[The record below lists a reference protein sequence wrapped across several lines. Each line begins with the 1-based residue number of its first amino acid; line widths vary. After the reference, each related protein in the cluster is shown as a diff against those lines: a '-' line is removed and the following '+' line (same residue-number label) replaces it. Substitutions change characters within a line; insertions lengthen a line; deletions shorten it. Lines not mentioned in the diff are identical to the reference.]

1 MREIIIEPL
10 PVETIDDHHIRRCI
24 IKRYDSNAFTDQKE
38 LWFKF
43 PKQIPPPDDKDCDS
57 YLLAFILDA
66 MAENRDI
73 TVKGSVSKELLGNLV
88 EYQAIWNKWLP
99 NNYKII
105 DIVVETIRDNK
116 AQNPGAV
123 SAFTGGVD
131 STFSV
136 WRHSQNKYSYR
147 SQKINFC
154 AFVHGFDIAL
164 SDNETF
170 ASAKERAA
178 STLEDMGIKL
188 LTIQTNYR
196 LISAISWEHTHG
208 CALVATLNNFKQIS
222 GTCIVGSSYDY
233 SHQYFPWGSTPI
245 SDYLL
250 SSNSFKVMHD
260 GSSHSRTEK
269 IKELCQWKMGINNL
283 RVCWEGEYGDRN
295 CGNCEK
301 CLRTQANLL
310 AINQPIPN
318 CFPNIED
325 VKTKIS
331 HLSSFHK
338 TGIRNEWKDIL
349 YYAKANEIQDEWV
362 NHIETIINSS
372 TKTLSLSAQKI
383 DFSTTWIQCIRQSTP
398 LQVLFPLGSRRRR
411 LASRFY
417 RKVLL
422 NNAK

>member
-1 MREIIIEPL
+1 MRKIIIEPL
-10 PVETIDDHHIRRCI
+10 PVETINDHHIRRCI

-43 PKQIPPPDDKDCDS
+43 PKQISPPDDKDCDS
-57 YLLAFILDA
+57 YLVAFILDA

-105 DIVVETIRDNK
+105 DIVVETIRENET
-116 AQNPGAV
+116 PVFGAV

-131 STFSV
+131 GTFSV
-136 WRHSQNKYSYR
+136 WRHSQNKNSYR

-154 AFVHGFDIAL
+154 TFIHGFDIPL
-164 SDNETF
+164 SDSEGF
-170 ASAKERAA
+170 EGAKNKAA
-178 STLEDMGIKL
+178 ATLKSIGIEL
-188 LTIQTNYR
+188 LPMQTNYR
-196 LISAISWEHTHG
+196 LISVLSWEHTFG
-208 CALVATLNNFKQIS
+208 IALVAAMNNFKNVAGS
-222 GTCIVGSSYDY
+222 CILGSSGDY
-233 SHQYFPWGSTPI
+233 NNLHFPWGSTPVA
-245 SDYLL
+245 DYLL
-250 SSNSFKVMHD
+250 SSDHFKVIHD

-269 IKELCQWKMGINNL
+269 IKELSQWNMGINNL
-283 RVCWEGEYGDRN
+283 RVCWEGEHGDKN

-318 CFPNIED
+318 CFPNSGD

-331 HLSSFHK
+331 HLSSFRK
-338 TGIRNEWKDIL
+338 TVIKNEWKDIL
-349 YYAKANEIQDEWV
+349 YYAKENNIQDEWV
-362 NHIETIINSS
+362 EHIETIINSNTQS
-372 TKTLSLSAQKI
+372 SSLSAQKI
-383 DFSTTWIQCIRQSTP
+383 DFPTTWIQCIRQSTP

-411 LASRFY
+411 LASKFY

-422 NNAK
+422 YNAK